1 MGEFSEAPMNGKAV
15 TTLTMSI
22 AALALAACGELPQ
35 DGPKPF
41 VSKDEM
47 RSHAG
52 DVTLAE
58 RAKTQDEYLVTKDA
72 KK

>member
-1 MGEFSEAPMNGKAV
+1 
-15 TTLTMSI
+15 
-22 AALALAACGELPQ
+22 
-35 DGPKPF
+35 